1 MNITKNSGNAQMS
14 PNRHIA
20 YLLSVVL
27 MVAVALPSAASGNY
41 RKQLKVL
48 DDAIRNQAKYHEAA
62 EEKIRGL
69 LTEMKAASSD
79 SMKWV
84 LADKLYKE
92 YHHYSLDS
100 MAKYQREMELH
111 AVTQEQKTLSLCAK
125 IRVLLTHNEADM
137 ADEVLKSILPDEL
150 PNRRVRLDYL
160 RCRIL
165 VNSSLADEASG
176 EAERNRYLEIVRQ
189 ERLAYMQ
196 FDSTSFYSKRL
207 MSMFYRDNG
216 NVKKALEI
224 LLDLYPRQ
232 KDEHNKASVAYNIS
246 KLYEMA
252 GDKDSRFTWL
262 VRSAVHDFQN
272 AERAYMS
279 LYEIAVIL
287 YEHGEYAKA
296 EQYINKNLMDVMAG
310 GYSNRFYNSGKA
322 KLIIADAAGN
332 AARNRVRW
340 LAAVTGVIMLLLIS
354 ILMLLRREVRLRKQ
368 LKLTNKEL
376 LDANKIKNSYV
387 FRYMELSVGYIDR
400 IAETRTEIRSI
411 AKNEGLEAV
420 MRNLKSPSV
429 MYREYDAFY
438 RIFDETFL
446 GLYPDFVT
454 KVNALLQEEGR
465 FNVEPGVLT
474 TELLVLAAIRIGIT
488 ESGKIAK
495 FLKCSPNTVYTYR
508 TKLKRLALCPKDDFE
523 TEIARI

>member
-1 MNITKNSGNAQMS
+1 
-14 PNRHIA
+14 
-20 YLLSVVL
+20 
-27 MVAVALPSAASGNY
+27 
-41 RKQLKVL
+41 
-48 DDAIRNQAKYHEAA
+48 
-62 EEKIRGL
+62 
-69 LTEMKAASSD
+69 
-79 SMKWV
+79 
-84 LADKLYKE
+84 
-92 YHHYSLDS
+92 
-100 MAKYQREMELH
+100 
-111 AVTQEQKTLSLCAK
+111 
-125 IRVLLTHNEADM
+125 
-137 ADEVLKSILPDEL
+137 
-150 PNRRVRLDYL
+150 
-160 RCRIL
+160 
-165 VNSSLADEASG
+165 
-176 EAERNRYLEIVRQ
+176 
-189 ERLAYMQ
+189 
-196 FDSTSFYSKRL
+196 
-207 MSMFYRDNG
+207 
-216 NVKKALEI
+216 
-224 LLDLYPRQ
+224 
-232 KDEHNKASVAYNIS
+232 
-246 KLYEMA
+246 MA

-272 AERAYMS
+272 AERAYLS

-340 LAAVTGVIMLLLIS
+340 LAAVTGVIMFLLIA

-474 TELLVLAAIRIGIT
+474 TELRVLAAIRIGIT

>member
-1 MNITKNSGNAQMS
+1 MI
-14 PNRHIA
+14 PNRHVA

-27 MVAVALPSAASGNY
+27 MVAAALPSAASGNY

-84 LADKLYKE
+84 LDDKLFKE

-111 AVTQEQKTLSLCAK
+111 
-125 IRVLLTHNEADM
+125 VLLTLNQADM
-137 ADEVLKSILPDEL
+137 ADEVLNSISPDEL

-165 VNSSLADEASG
+165 VNSSLADDASG
-176 EAERNRYLEIVRQ
+176 EEERNRYQEIVRQ

-246 KLYEMA
+246 KLYELA

-287 YEHGEYAKA
+287 YEHGE
-296 EQYINKNLMDVMAG
+296 YINKNLMDVMAG

-340 LAAVTGVIMLLLIS
+340 LAAVTGVIMFLLIA

-474 TELLVLAAIRIGIT
+474 TELRVLAAIRIGIT

-523 TEIARI
+523 SEIARI